1 MYPITIISFPSCGC
15 SSLRFGTIAPR
26 VGLSAG
32 RGIKRRDGLHTALD
46 DYLALVN
53 RYAVGTDAVD
63 VVELLPPELAALE
76 VDSVDV
82 ALPT

>member
-1 MYPITIISFPSCGC
+1 
-15 SSLRFGTIAPR
+15 
-26 VGLSAG
+26 
-32 RGIKRRDGLHTALD
+32 LHTALD
-46 DYLALVN
+46 EYLALVN